1 MQKKYLLQINTDNTN
16 KDVLLNELNKVD
28 IKDKLQVAD
37 GIATVVGLE
46 SLKTGETVKSSIIL
60 EENNSLIKQLES
72 LEKKELSNSDVENNA
87 IDEAG
92 NEYYDQELAERL
104 TQEELRHEE
113 DYAMENDPRY
123 GNNSEFYTK
132 DELELFE
139 KDGIVIDISSRK
151 PIINDFSIQHSDGT
165 IITTKNKDIK

>member
-72 LEKKELSNSDVENNA
+72 LDTKYANKKELKRIESLKKK
-87 IDEAG
+87 
-92 NEYYDQELAERL
+92 ELKRTE
-104 TQEELRHEE
+104 
-113 DYAMENDPRY
+113 
-123 GNNSEFYTK
+123 SFK
-132 DELELFE
+132 
-139 KDGIVIDISSRK
+139 K
-151 PIINDFSIQHSDGT
+151 
-165 IITTKNKDIK
+165 KN